1 MNYTQY
7 NDEILNLI
15 SDYLNFNECAI
26 TKEAVRSITSC
37 GVDELQAVRLLL
49 ASFINVNDKA
59 FINEYF
65 FDMLH
70 KLEPIV
76 FKNDL
81 YYKNISFKAQKLDDW
96 ELKCGF
102 YKPYELFVQDDFIVK
117 GEKIIPNL
125 GYFDKKFSYPAVYL
139 KGRLWMSIT
148 PNEINAMK
156 EPILKAHGKVLTFG
170 LGLGYFAYMVSV
182 KENVESVTIIEKDA
196 SVISLFRKCILPQ
209 FKYKEKIKII
219 ESDAFE
225 FLNKLKNGEYDFAF
239 VDIYHD
245 VGDGK
250 EVYLKFKEKETLFSE
265 TEFTYWIEKSI
276 KLYL

>member
-1 MNYTQY
+1 
-7 NDEILNLI
+7 
-15 SDYLNFNECAI
+15 
-26 TKEAVRSITSC
+26 
-37 GVDELQAVRLLL
+37 
-49 ASFINVNDKA
+49 
-59 FINEYF
+59 
-65 FDMLH
+65 
-70 KLEPIV
+70 
-76 FKNDL
+76 
-81 YYKNISFKAQKLDDW
+81 
-96 ELKCGF
+96 
-102 YKPYELFVQDDFIVK
+102 
-117 GEKIIPNL
+117 
-125 GYFDKKFSYPAVYL
+125 
-139 KGRLWMSIT
+139 MSVT
-148 PNEINAMK
+148 PNEINTMK